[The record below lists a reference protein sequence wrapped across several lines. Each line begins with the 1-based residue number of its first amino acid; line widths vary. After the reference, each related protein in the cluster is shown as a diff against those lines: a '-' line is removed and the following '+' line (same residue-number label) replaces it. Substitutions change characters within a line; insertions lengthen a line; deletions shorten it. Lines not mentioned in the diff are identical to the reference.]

1 MLEEVVLVRNGL
13 NLLNIADS
21 VPPLVSLVA
30 KKAEVGAEAFFWA
43 VIEFLIFG
51 VELRSFRQSL
61 ATSILSFWG

>member
-51 VELRSFRQSL
+51 VELRSF
-61 ATSILSFWG
+61 